1 MISCIIITAFSIGTV
16 MNTRPVIFAALAE
29 ENNFKP
35 GQMAVC
41 YTVTLISSALSV
53 SPIAKIYNGKTAKKV
68 LLILGI
74 FVCISMALG
83 RIFSSLWRWYFLC
96 VFMGIGSGSI
106 MMLLCVTLNCR
117 FAEKSPGI
125 IGIVTASGGGA
136 GILVNPICSYMVKI
150 ISRKKTAVIFS
161 AISLSVY
168 LFALVFM
175 FAPSETQREKPEYSP
190 DKAEFKNI
198 KFITALLGILL
209 LTASSPVANQL
220 AVYAKDLDFGS
231 GAAGFA
237 VSRSMAGNVAGKL
250 ACGAAAKKAGIFKT
264 AQGFCVTIGLSLI
277 LFFFADANIA
287 VFYFASF
294 ILGTSFAASVS
305 LPPILFRKI
314 YGREKYKPFL
324 AKSQMYYN
332 FSTAALSRGIPAFY
346 DIFGTYKPIFTLG
359 IGTCLFASLLFHK
372 SEKDTNKNPR
382 QIKLHPKS

>member
-16 MNTRPVIFAALAE
+16 MNTRPVIFAAMAE
-29 ENNFKP
+29 ENNFSP

-68 LLILGI
+68 LLILGV
-74 FVCISMALG
+74 FVCVSMALG

-96 VFMGIGSGSI
+96 MFMGIGSGSI
-106 MMLLCVTLNCR
+106 MMLLCVTLNSR

-125 IGIVTASGGGA
+125 IGIVTASGGAA

-150 ISRKKTAVIFS
+150 LSRKKTAVIFS

-168 LFALVFM
+168 LFALLFM

-198 KFITALLGILL
+198 KFITAQLGILL

-237 VSRSMAGNVAGKL
+237 VS
-250 ACGAAAKKAGIFKT
+250 
-264 AQGFCVTIGLSLI
+264 
-277 LFFFADANIA
+277 
-287 VFYFASF
+287 
-294 ILGTSFAASVS
+294 VS
-305 LPPILFRKI
+305 LPPILYRKI

-359 IGTCLFASLLFHK
+359 IATCLFASLLFHK

-382 QIKLHPKS
+382 

>member
-29 ENNFKP
+29 ENNFSP

-74 FVCISMALG
+74 FVCVSMALG

-106 MMLLCVTLNCR
+106 MMLLCVTLNSR

-136 GILVNPICSYMVKI
+136 GILVNPICSYMIKI
-150 ISRKKTAVIFS
+150 LSRKKTAVIFS

-168 LFALVFM
+168 LFALLFM
-175 FAPSETQREKPEYSP
+175 FAPSETQNEKPEYSP

-198 KFITALLGILL
+198 KFITAQLGILL

-220 AVYAKDLDFGS
+220 AVYWIS
-231 GAAGFA
+231 AAGRQA
-237 VSRSMAGNVAGKL
+237 LPSAGAWQAML
-250 ACGAAAKKAGIFKT
+250 P
-264 AQGFCVTIGLSLI
+264 
-277 LFFFADANIA
+277 ANLPVGRRQRKRA
-287 VFYFASF
+287 FSKPHKV
-294 ILGTSFAASVS
+294 SVS
-305 LPPILFRKI
+305 LSVYLLFCSFLQMQI
-314 YGREKYKPFL
+314 SPF
-324 AKSQMYYN
+324 
-332 FSTAALSRGIPAFY
+332 
-346 DIFGTYKPIFTLG
+346 FTLPR
-359 IGTCLFASLLFHK
+359 LF
-372 SEKDTNKNPR
+372 
-382 QIKLHPKS
+382 